1 MFILFGYHIFL
12 AYQRNRSQARS
23 NENNPQAQ
31 NSFERYL
38 NYLTNSQSNSTEP
51 QSIRMEASGV
61 SSIVRSESSRQ
72 EGDFEEID
80 LNETPSQER
89 RENVF

>member
-1 MFILFGYHIFL
+1 
-12 AYQRNRSQARS
+12 
-23 NENNPQAQ
+23 
-31 NSFERYL
+31 
-38 NYLTNSQSNSTEP
+38 
-51 QSIRMEASGV
+51 MEASGV